1 LNGDAMP
8 DSENIPGDTPTV
20 AADVAETNPT
30 ASDEPDQKAAE
41 KSKSMHDEIEAL
53 IAGKVRS
60 LSNPRSG

>member
-1 LNGDAMP
+1 VNGDVMP

-20 AADVAETNPT
+20 AADAAETKPT
-30 ASDEPDQKAAE
+30 ASGEPDQTAAE
-41 KSKSMHDEIEAL
+41 KSKALHDEIEAL